1 MKILMTG
8 GSGFVGKHF
17 QEYLKPYKD
26 ICINLI
32 KFNYQNFEIL
42 NDDTLFSEQADVLL
56 LLGWHVA
63 KNKEE
68 ETDIEK
74 NFLPLIFLKNLL
86 DKFTIPPK
94 KLIFVSSVEVY
105 GRHVTE
111 YLTEASVCA
120 TGSLYGI
127 SKLYGELMVQE
138 WAKHNNVRCQILRLG
153 PIYGPGDKR
162 RGYLLDQIIQS
173 AIYNKTFN
181 LNMSLDT
188 RRNLLFVDDACE
200 FIWNSIQGDSLD
212 TINIVSEWNST
223 IGDIIQYLKENN
235 SDFTVVSHG
244 DEMPEILFN
253 AEKRIR
259 ILGKEKVSLK
269 EGIYR
274 YYKWMRER
282 AYENLS

>member
-1 MKILMTG
+1 MTG

-17 QEYLKPYKD
+17 QEYLKPDKD

-56 LLGWHVA
+56 LLGWYVA
-63 KNKEE
+63 KSKDEE
-68 ETDIEK
+68 NDIEK

-105 GRHVTE
+105 GRNVTE
-111 YLTEASVCA
+111 LLTETSVCA
-120 TGSLYGI
+120 TESLYGI
-127 SKLYGELMVQE
+127 SKLYGELIVQE
-138 WAKHNNVRCQILRLG
+138 WAKQNDVKCQILRLG
-153 PIYGPGDKR
+153 PIYGPGDNR
-162 RGYLLDQIIQS
+162 RGYLLDKIIQS
-173 AIYNKTFN
+173 SICNTTFD
-181 LNMSLDT
+181 LHMSLKT
-188 RRNLLFVDDACE
+188 RRNLLFIDDACE
-200 FIWNSIQGDSLD
+200 FIWNSIQGNSLD
-212 TINIVSEWNST
+212 TINIVSEWNPT
-223 IGDIIQYLKENN
+223 IGEIIQYLKENN
-235 SDFTVVSHG
+235 SNFTVVHHG
-244 DEMPEILFN
+244 GNMPEILFN

-274 YYKWMRER
+274 YYKWMRETN
-282 AYENLS
+282 YEKSILN

>member
-1 MKILMTG
+1 M
-8 GSGFVGKHF
+8 GKHF
-17 QEYLKPYKD
+17 QEYLKPDKD

-56 LLGWHVA
+56 LLGWYVA
-63 KNKEE
+63 KSKDEE
-68 ETDIEK
+68 NDIEK

-105 GRHVTE
+105 GRNVTE
-111 YLTEASVCA
+111 LLTETSVCA
-120 TGSLYGI
+120 TESLYGI
-127 SKLYGELMVQE
+127 SKLYGELIVQE
-138 WAKHNNVRCQILRLG
+138 WAKQNDVKCQILRLG
-153 PIYGPGDKR
+153 PIYGPGDNR
-162 RGYLLDQIIQS
+162 RGYLLDKIIQS
-173 AIYNKTFN
+173 SICNTTFD
-181 LNMSLDT
+181 LHMSLKT
-188 RRNLLFVDDACE
+188 RRNLLFIDDACE
-200 FIWNSIQGDSLD
+200 FIWNSIQGNSLD

-223 IGDIIQYLKENN
+223 IGEIIQYLKENN
-235 SDFTVVSHG
+235 SNFTVVHHG
-244 DEMPEILFN
+244 GNMPEILFN

-282 AYENLS
+282 EYENLS

>member
-17 QEYLKPYKD
+17 QEYLKPDKD

-56 LLGWHVA
+56 LLGWYVA
-63 KNKEE
+63 KSKDEE
-68 ETDIEK
+68 NDIEK

-105 GRHVTE
+105 GRNVTE
-111 YLTEASVCA
+111 LLTETSVCA
-120 TGSLYGI
+120 TESLYGI
-127 SKLYGELMVQE
+127 SKLYGELIVQE
-138 WAKHNNVRCQILRLG
+138 WAKQNDVKCQILRLG
-153 PIYGPGDKR
+153 PIYGPGDNR
-162 RGYLLDQIIQS
+162 RGYLLDKIIQS
-173 AIYNKTFN
+173 SICNTTFD
-181 LNMSLDT
+181 LHMSLKT
-188 RRNLLFVDDACE
+188 RRNLLFIDDACE
-200 FIWNSIQGDSLD
+200 FIWNSIQGNSLD
-212 TINIVSEWNST
+212 TINIVSEWNPT
-223 IGDIIQYLKENN
+223 IVEIIQYLKENN
-235 SDFTVVSHG
+235 SNFTVVHHG
-244 DEMPEILFN
+244 GNMPEILFN

-259 ILGKEKVSLK
+259 LLGKEKVSLK

-282 AYENLS
+282 EYENLS

>member
-32 KFNYQNFEIL
+32 KFNYQDFEIL
-42 NDDTLFSEQADVLL
+42 NDDTIFSEQTDALL
-56 LLGWHVA
+56 LLGWYVA
-63 KNKEE
+63 KNKDEE
-68 ETDIEK
+68 NDLEK
-74 NFLPLIFLKNLL
+74 NFNPLILLKNLL

-94 KLIFVSSVEVY
+94 KLIFISSVEVY
-105 GRHVTE
+105 GRNVTE
-111 YLTEASVCA
+111 YLTEASAC
-120 TGSLYGI
+120 TTESFYGI

-138 WAKHNNVRCQILRLG
+138 WAKRHNVRCQILRLG

-162 RGYLLDQIIQS
+162 RGFLLDQMVQAAVYS
-173 AIYNKTFN
+173 KTFN
-181 LNMSLDT
+181 LRMSLET

-200 FIWNSIQGDSLD
+200 FIWKSIQGDSLD

-223 IGDIIQYLKENN
+223 IGEIVQFLKEKN
-235 SDFTVVSHG
+235 SDFTVVNSG
-244 DEMPEILFN
+244 NDAPAILIN

-259 ILGKEKVSLK
+259 ILGKEKVNLRH
-269 EGIYR
+269 GIYR
-274 YYKWMRER
+274 YYEWMKER
-282 AYENLS
+282 TYENLS